1 MGPAFLATS
10 MGSLPGEEKPGSVSK
25 SPVEATPGGTHPG
38 SLPYLLV
45 KRACILPQP
54 ALPSPRGMTRGH
66 QQGAACM
73 LRALA
78 PVFQVRYLKII
89 EKSGYQAL
97 PWVRYITQNGGACGS
112 PMGWGW
118 GC

>member
-1 MGPAFLATS
+1 
-10 MGSLPGEEKPGSVSK
+10 
-25 SPVEATPGGTHPG
+25 
-38 SLPYLLV
+38 
-45 KRACILPQP
+45 
-54 ALPSPRGMTRGH
+54 
-66 QQGAACM
+66 M